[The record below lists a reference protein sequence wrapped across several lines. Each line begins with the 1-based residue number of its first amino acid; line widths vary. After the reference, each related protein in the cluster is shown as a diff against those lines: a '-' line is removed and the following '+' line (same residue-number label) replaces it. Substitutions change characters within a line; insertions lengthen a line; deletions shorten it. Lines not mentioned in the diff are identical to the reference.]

1 MPIVVAINRFPS
13 DTSAQLDSILEFCRS
28 LGVESAVSDVY
39 EKGGAGGV
47 YLAEKVIS
55 AVSTAS
61 PGKLRPLYQPELS
74 LMGKIETVAKE
85 IYGAGDV
92 VFESTARKKLEK
104 FTGLGYGH
112 LPVCMA
118 KTQAS
123 LTDDPEKLGAP
134 RGWTLTVTDASLSA
148 GAGFVVAVLGEMM
161 LMPGLGK
168 SPQAFKLDVDE
179 AGVIQG
185 MI

>member
-1 MPIVVAINRFPS
+1 
-13 DTSAQLDSILEFCRS
+13 
-28 LGVESAVSDVY
+28 
-39 EKGGAGGV
+39 
-47 YLAEKVIS
+47 
-55 AVSTAS
+55 
-61 PGKLRPLYQPELS
+61 LS
-74 LMGKIETVAKE
+74 LVGKIETVAKE

-92 VFESTARKKLEK
+92 VFESAAKKKLEK
-104 FTGLGYGH
+104 FTELGYGH